1 MNGLFQ
7 IQEKFELFAN
17 FPPILILYGP
27 GGSGK
32 TALVKVLLREMCDH
46 IGLEQNLSH
55 KWILQVLREY
65 CIVFMKLSLIVNTL
79 ILAVIGLR

>member
-17 FPPILILYGP
+17 FPSIVIVYGP

-32 TALVKVLLREMCDH
+32 TALVKVLLKEMCDH
-46 IGLEQNLSH
+46 IGLEQSLSH
-55 KWILQVLREY
+55 KWILQVASKYRAM
-65 CIVFMKLSLIVNTL
+65 CFV
-79 ILAVIGLR
+79 